1 MKSRIVLIVRGWFK
15 KLVRRPSFE
24 EWGLIVAHAVATRAD
39 CTRRKVGA
47 VILDVDHRIIGAGY
61 NGTYRGGVGC
71 LAGGCPRALS
81 DVASG
86 SSYDTGPG
94 ACIST
99 HAELNAR
106 LDVSDLNR
114 LAGAT
119 MYVTAPPCAGCLKWL
134 ANTPITYLI
143 FCDDEGET
151 HGLAWPFQ

>member
-1 MKSRIVLIVRGWFK
+1 MIGFFRGFLSRLR
-15 KLVRRPSFE
+15 RRPTFE

-47 VILDVDHRIIGAGY
+47 VILDRDNRIIGAGY
-61 NGTYRGGVGC
+61 NGTYRGNRGC

-106 LDVSDLNR
+106 LDVTNLSR
-114 LAGAT
+114 LDGAT
-119 MYVTAPPCAGCLKWL
+119 MYITDPPCAGCLKWL
-134 ANTPITYLI
+134 RNTKISALI
-143 FCDDEGET
+143 FCDDRGET
-151 HGLAWPFQ
+151 QGLQWPFE